1 MRAQAKQSSNA
12 VDGNTVT
19 EGHTMNTTE
28 QTIRKL
34 LEQVDQENSS
44 TTAPKLNNSHNVAEL
59 LRVMR
64 MRLKKH
70 YRAEHSKNNSKQSG

>member
-1 MRAQAKQSSNA
+1 LRAQAKQSSNA

-59 LRVMR
+59 
-64 MRLKKH
+64 
-70 YRAEHSKNNSKQSG
+70 

>member
-1 MRAQAKQSSNA
+1 
-12 VDGNTVT
+12 
-19 EGHTMNTTE
+19 MNTTE

-44 TTAPKLNNSHNVAEL
+44 TTAPKLNNNHNVAEL